1 MLVYNIKRA
10 INILGM
16 EDLMEKLK
24 NWKPNYD
31 KIVWLLSKWVYL
43 KPNTAPEFYTKNL
56 AA

>member
-24 NWKPNYD
+24 NWTPNYD
-31 KIVWLLSKWVYL
+31 KIVWLLTKWVYL
-43 KPNTAPEFYTKNL
+43 KPNTAPKYYTKTL